1 MPTDTEAWPNE
12 AIIGLVSLFV
22 TTVSVL
28 AGWVVQKY
36 RKAGVIVALPPR
48 VIEKKLII
56 RFQVANRDVD
66 LERAPSESQRNT

>member
-36 RKAGVIVALPPR
+36 RKAGVILALPLR
-48 VIEKKLII
+48 VIEKKLRI
-56 RFQVANRDVD
+56 RFQVANRDID

>member
-36 RKAGVIVALPPR
+36 RKAGVILALPLR